1 MSSWWNHYQ
10 LGWFTKTKEP
20 VGEKLVF
27 LLACLRGTVTSQSNR
42 QPYYPQWDM
51 SLYENQLS
59 YCSKGISPKGYNLNF
74 HFLNLPNTNKVVCHD
89 LWMPGPQ
96 CGSARRWLPR
106 QSVWSQEESL
116 HERAFAFPLQV
127 CSCRTVYWLWEYY
140 KVIFILV
147 RCPLLFLDVPTWLSV
162 FYHGMK
168 KDMPLARCGQ
178 LVLDFQLSR
187 TKSLNGSFSL

>member
-1 MSSWWNHYQ
+1 MISRELVVTWPASIKCSDRNNWDE
-10 LGWFTKTKEP
+10 LMAKSLPVRLFTKTKEP

-89 LWMPGPQ
+89 LWMPGSQ
-96 CGSARRWLPR
+96 WGSVRRWLPR
-106 QSVWSQEESL
+106 QSVWPQEESL

-127 CSCRTVYWLWEYY
+127 CSCRTV
-140 KVIFILV
+140 
-147 RCPLLFLDVPTWLSV
+147 
-162 FYHGMK
+162 
-168 KDMPLARCGQ
+168 
-178 LVLDFQLSR
+178 
-187 TKSLNGSFSL
+187 